1 LRPVIIGG
9 LIVNLGISIMLAVTK
24 TITNN
29 LTVFRLTVRLMGDS
43 FEISIVGDNPV
54 WANERIEN
62 AISEISR
69 VEKLLSTFTD
79 DSPVNQINR
88 NAGVKPVKVTAEIFN
103 LVDRSLQISALTHG
117 AYDIAYY
124 PVDKNANEGNFESAN
139 TIAIPYAV
147 TYAGYKNVVLDAK
160 ATTVF
165 LKEKEMRIGFGANSK
180 GYAADRAKY
189 ILQMNGVSSGVINAG
204 GDLLTWGFQPNFE
217 PWTIAAADPSQEGQ
231 SFANITIS
239 NMAMAT
245 SVNADKYATINSK
258 KSRSSKPKNG
268 FIVSQIKSVSVLSP
282 SAEFADAM
290 ASPVLAIGI
299 NAGLYLINQLNQVGC
314 VIIDDHNRV
323 YTSKDIHIA
332 D

>member
-1 LRPVIIGG
+1 
-9 LIVNLGISIMLAVTK
+9 MLAVTQ
-24 TITNN
+24 TITSN
-29 LTVFRLTVRLMGDS
+29 LTVFRRSVRLMGDS
-43 FEISIVGDNPV
+43 FEISVVGDNPV

-79 DSPVNQINR
+79 DSAINQINR
-88 NAGVKPVKVTAEIFN
+88 NAGIKPVKVTAEIFN

-117 AYDIAYY
+117 AYDITYY
-124 PVDKNANEGNFESAN
+124 PVDKNANDRNFESN
-139 TIAIPYAV
+139 TTIAIPYAV

-217 PWTIAAADPSQEGQ
+217 PWTIATADPSQEGQ
-231 SFANITIS
+231 SFANIDIC

-245 SVNADKYATINSK
+245 SVNADKYATINDK
-258 KSRSSKPKNG
+258 KRSPKPKNG